1 MIQRPLDELFQEGGM
16 DRFLSMA
23 RPRSASEKR
32 LSIQCTV
39 SVPNAPPILG
49 FSLVQS
55 RGGCQP
61 ARTQRGRAAE
71 RFLTTESTEQHGKEI
86 RMCFHILCPSR
97 GQLPPVGWGRS
108 VVITCLYNR
117 RAAQRDWTLVDQK
130 ARTRRA
136 SGSSARC
143 RAATVAR
150 PTGVWPMILSPSA
163 DQRKCSDQS

>member
-1 MIQRPLDELFQEGGM
+1 M

-86 RMCFHILCPSR
+86 RMCFHILCPSV
-97 GQLPPVGWGRS
+97 LS

-117 RAAQRDWTLVDQK
+117 AL
-130 ARTRRA
+130 
-136 SGSSARC
+136 
-143 RAATVAR
+143 
-150 PTGVWPMILSPSA
+150 
-163 DQRKCSDQS
+163 RKEIGR